1 MSKLHIFDMDGTLLR
16 GAASVE
22 LCRHLGKLTEA
33 DAVEQAWVRGEITDV
48 QFWELML
55 PLWDGLD
62 EDEIDRAF
70 RAAPWIDG
78 VAEVFADIAARG
90 EHSAVISQS
99 PLFFV
104 RRLKDWGADAV
115 YGAGVEP
122 GGRAGKD
129 LLITAEDKVSIGEHL
144 MQEHGLTTED
154 CVAYGDST
162 SDVGLFGRLRYT
174 VAVNGNERICELAAA
189 TYTGADLREAYAM
202 GRALLA
208 GSESVA
214 SGGACVTAPV
224 RSPSDTPPPGT
235 APTSVARS

>member
-22 LCRHLGKLTEA
+22 LCRHLGKLAEA

-55 PLWDGLD
+55 PLWEGLT
-62 EDEIDRAF
+62 EDEIDLAF
-70 RAAPWIDG
+70 TAAPWIDG

-90 EHSAVISQS
+90 EYSVVISQS

-104 RRLKDWGADAV
+104 RKLKDWGASAV
-115 YGAGVEP
+115 FGAGVEP
-122 GGRAGKD
+122 GGRSGRD
-129 LLITAEDKVSIGEHL
+129 LLITVEDKVSISEHL
-144 MQEHGLTTED
+144 MGEHGLTPAD

-162 SDVGLFGRLRYT
+162 SDVGLFGRLPHT
-174 VAVNGNERICELAAA
+174 VAVNGNKRIRQLAAA
-189 TYTGADLREAYAM
+189 TYTGRDLREAYAL

-208 GSESVA
+208 GTEA
-214 SGGACVTAPV
+214 RTSGV
-224 RSPSDTPPPGT
+224 RS
-235 APTSVARS
+235 